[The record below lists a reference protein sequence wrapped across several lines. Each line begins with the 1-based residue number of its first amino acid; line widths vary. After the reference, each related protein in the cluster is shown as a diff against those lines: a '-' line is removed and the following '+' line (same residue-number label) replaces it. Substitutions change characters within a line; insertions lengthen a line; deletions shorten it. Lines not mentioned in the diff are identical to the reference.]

1 MPKSGPSSQEDPE
14 IPGVPRRS
22 QEIRDPVTPSH
33 SSRRWYNLV
42 GGWARQPSEKWWSSS
57 VGMMT
62 WPQLNGKPTKSYI
75 ENGPYLVPW
84 FSHKTWWFSIAKNN
98 NIKKKHVPNHQPA
111 TNPWDRAQWSAPPR
125 NSAWTPEGPMGTQ
138 GNPGGHESKSSCF
151 LFPSPGYDMLWYFRK
166 MAGKKVRY
174 SRKFDDS
181 WWLKHENGLQ
191 MTILWWFLASTLVT
205 HLHFSQKMRSI

>member
-98 NIKKKHVPNHQPA
+98 NIKKKK
-111 TNPWDRAQWSAPPR
+111 TCSKPPTSNKSVR
-125 NSAWTPEGPMGTQ
+125 SCPVVCTSTELSMDTWGTH
-138 GNPGGHESKSSCF
+138 GDPGGHESKSRCF

>member
-75 ENGPYLVPW
+75 ENCPYLVPW

-98 NIKKKHVPNHQPA
+98 NIKKK
-111 TNPWDRAQWSAPPR
+111 TCSKPPTSNKSVR
-125 NSAWTPEGPMGTQ
+125 SCPVVCTSTELSMDTWGTH
-138 GNPGGHESKSSCF
+138 GDPGGPRGTRIKKP
-151 LFPSPGYDMLWYFRK
+151 LFFVSLTGLWYVMILQK
-166 MAGKKVRY
+166 
-174 SRKFDDS
+174 
-181 WWLKHENGLQ
+181 NG
-191 MTILWWFLASTLVT
+191 W
-205 HLHFSQKMRSI
+205 

>member
-1 MPKSGPSSQEDPE
+1 MA
-14 IPGVPRRS
+14 
-22 QEIRDPVTPSH
+22 H
-33 SSRRWYNLV
+33 W
-42 GGWARQPSEKWWSSS
+42 
-57 VGMMT
+57 
-62 WPQLNGKPTKSYI
+62 
-75 ENGPYLVPW
+75 VPW
-84 FSHKTWWFSIAKNN
+84 FSHKTWWFSIAKNKQN
-98 NIKKKHVPNHQPA
+98 HVPNHQPA

-138 GNPGGHESKSSCF
+138 GDPGGHESKSRCF

-181 WWLKHENGLQ
+181 WWLKHENWLQ

-205 HLHFSQKMRSI
+205 HLHFSQKMRSKWELAVFQLKNHGVVMVILGGLETEVGYSYIHPTYPKTACQMLGVWDIFDGPPKKVIFCWLWSISHRIHVCYTW